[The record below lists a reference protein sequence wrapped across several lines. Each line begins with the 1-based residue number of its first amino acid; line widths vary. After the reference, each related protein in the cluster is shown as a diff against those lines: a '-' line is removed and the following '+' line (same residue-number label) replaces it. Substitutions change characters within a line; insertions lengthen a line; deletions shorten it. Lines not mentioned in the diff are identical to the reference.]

1 MSMDQAPRLALVFGA
16 AALATVLLARLAPA
30 LAWTDASRGS
40 EAARKRQRRPVPAV
54 GGFSLLLALAVF
66 PSAWLGGASLE
77 AAEPAL
83 WGPWLPSSGWR
94 LATLLAC
101 TAVGAWDDRAVL
113 GPGRKAL
120 AQLAGLAPI
129 AWGATLEHGWSAG
142 LGLLFLG
149 LLALNVLN
157 TFDNADGALTGLCA
171 LAFAPVLP
179 LVSAACLGFLPF
191 NLDAGRAR
199 NRSSG
204 APTAYLGDAG
214 AFLLGALVLVAP
226 RSAGVLV
233 LPTLDLLRLAVLR
246 WRAGSRPW
254 IGDRRHLAHRLEGRG
269 LARPVI
275 AGLLWGIAAP
285 ASLLVGRAAGS
296 GEPLPA
302 LVGLLATTGL
312 FALALR
318 GAPARSEGS

>member
-1 MSMDQAPRLALVFGA
+1 MSAELALRCLLVAGA
-16 AALATVLLARLAPA
+16 AALATALLARLAPA
-30 LAWTDASRGS
+30 LAWTDASRGR
-40 EAARKRQRRPVPAV
+40 EASRKRQRRPVPAV
-54 GGFSLLLALAVF
+54 GGVALLLALAPF
-66 PSAWLGGASLE
+66 PSAWLGGAPLDP
-77 AAEPAL
+77 AEPAL
-83 WGPWLPSSGWR
+83 WGPWLPSIGWR

-101 TAVGAWDDRAVL
+101 TAVGTWDDRAAL

-129 AWGATLEHGWSAG
+129 ACGAALEHGPAAASG
-142 LGLLFLG
+142 LLVLGLV
-149 LLALNVLN
+149 ALNVLN

-171 LAFAPVLP
+171 LAFAPAQP
-179 LVSAACLGFLPF
+179 LVSAACVGFLPF
-191 NLDAGRAR
+191 NLDAARAR
-199 NRSSG
+199 NRASG

-214 AFLLGALVLVAP
+214 AFLLGVLVLLAP

-275 AGLLWGIAAP
+275 AGLLCGIAAP
-285 ASLLVGRAAGS
+285 ASLLVARAAGS

-302 LVGLLATTGL
+302 LVGVLATTGL

-318 GAPARSEGS
+318 AAPARSEGS